1 MQKAV
6 MRTYLSKHFSDSM
19 GRLLSKVEF
28 EEDAHPRDP
37 RGRFAPKEG
46 GEVATW
52 VEGRDPRDIERQ
64 KRLDSDK
71 KVALEKVGALIGRT
85 VTARVGDWSQFTEGK
100 QMLIRNQYIKEYS
113 ETNLKRHIE
122 NQIKQDEEIGP
133 IGKQVLAEIGF
144 PKDKIGLIYDRD
156 IGESYN
162 NFLGR
167 DKLLAD
173 KIFTRTGMKYAEA
186 KKYADGFFGKI
197 QLKVEEEVNRRIN
210 SESGKAWGRRLEM
223 EAFQSWNDSPN
234 ESKLRIATKYGFTE
248 SQITLKE
255 PKEYKVTEDGDDY
268 KKTGQLG
275 NLLSAERFKEIAK
288 ERGLEEP
295 KASLVPSVWTDWKD
309 SSTSP
314 WGLRLQHAAAE
325 ELGANSRLPEEI
337 TRNFHGEEMDQ
348 LKAYAR
354 AQWEVSQYLM
364 NKAGKDDIPVFRAVF
379 LPNED
384 IEPEKKV
391 KIQTILDIDPK
402 GKGVP
407 LEPQTRKPLPDLRLQ
422 QNGVSSWTCV
432 SEVANAWRGVG
443 DIPRGYSRVILRA
456 RIPSTAV
463 FSLPVHGQNVEEEQE
478 VVVAGTPW
486 KAWDAWQYAAPEF
499 EKVPIEKEAPGLL
512 AQGKAKAK
520 GFVIDLND
528 PKITAGTKHWLTQKK
543 ASNPKPKKG

>member
-1 MQKAV
+1 
-6 MRTYLSKHFSDSM
+6 MRTYLSKHFSDAM
-19 GRLLSKVEF
+19 GRILSKVEF

-37 RGRFAPKEG
+37 MGRFAPKEG
-46 GEVATW
+46 GEVPTW

-100 QMLIRNQYIKEYS
+100 KMLIRNQYIKEHS
-113 ETNLKRHIE
+113 ETNLKRYIE
-122 NQIKQDEEIGP
+122 RDVNEEIGV
-133 IGKQVLAEIGF
+133 IGRKVLEEVGF
-144 PKDKIGLIYDRD
+144 PKDKIGLLYDTD
-156 IGESYN
+156 IREAYN
-162 NFLGR
+162 AYPAR
-167 DKLLAD
+167 QQKLANS
-173 KIFTRTGMKYAEA
+173 IRVRTGMKREEADKYAE
-186 KKYADGFFGKI
+186 DFFGKI
-197 QLKVEEEVNRRIN
+197 GFREEEEVNRRIN
-210 SESGKAWGRRLEM
+210 SESGKARGKWLEM
-223 EAFQSWNDSPN
+223 EAFQIWNDSPN
-234 ESKLRIATKYGFTE
+234 ESKLRIATNYGFTE
-248 SQITLKE
+248 SEITLKE

-275 NLLSAERFKEIAK
+275 NLLAAERFKEIAK
-288 ERGLEEP
+288 ERGLDEP
-295 KASLVPSVWTDWKD
+295 KASFVPSVWTDWKE

-314 WGLRLQHAAAE
+314 WGLRLQHAVAQ

-348 LKAYAR
+348 MRAYAR

-364 NKAGKDDIPVFRAVF
+364 HKAGKDEIPVFRAVF
-379 LPNED
+379 IPED
-384 IEPEKKV
+384 KLGPKPAPPPEAPAFATLGYH
-391 KIQTILDIDPK
+391 Q
-402 GKGVP
+402 
-407 LEPQTRKPLPDLRLQ
+407 RRALPDLRIQ

-432 SEVANAWRGVG
+432 PEVANAWRGVG
-443 DIPRGYSRVILRA
+443 DVPKGSSRVVLRA

-486 KAWDAWQYAAPEF
+486 KAWDAWQHDAPEF

-528 PKITAGTKHWLTQKK
+528 PKITAGKKHWLTQKK

>member
-1 MQKAV
+1 
-6 MRTYLSKHFSDSM
+6 MRTYLSKHFSDAM

-28 EEDAHPRDP
+28 EEDVYHRDP

-46 GEVATW
+46 GGVADW
-52 VEGRDPRDIERQ
+52 MSGRADRDIERQ
-64 KRLDSDK
+64 NRLDSDK
-71 KVALEKVGALIGRT
+71 KVALEKVGALIGKT
-85 VTARVGDWSQFTEGK
+85 VTARVADWSQFTEGK
-100 QMLIRNQYIKEYS
+100 RMLIRNRYIKEYS

-122 NQIKQDEEIGP
+122 NQVNQEEIAA
-133 IGKQVLAEIGF
+133 IGRQVLEEIGF
-144 PKDKIGLIYDRD
+144 PKDKIVLIYDRD
-156 IGESYN
+156 IEESYHR
-162 NFLGR
+162 FLGR
-167 DKLLAD
+167 EKLLAD
-173 KIFTRTGMKYAEA
+173 KIYTRTGMKYEEA
-186 KKYADGFFGKI
+186 KKYAEDFFGKI
-197 QLKVEEEVNRRIN
+197 KFKTEEEVNRRIN
-210 SESGKAWGRRLEM
+210 SESGKAWGKRLEM
-223 EAFQSWNDSPN
+223 EGYQSWNDSPN
-234 ESKLRIATKYGFTE
+234 ESKLRVATNFGFTE
-248 SQITLKE
+248 SQVTLTE

-275 NLLSAERFKEIAK
+275 NLLAAERFKDIAK

-295 KASLVPSVWTDWKD
+295 KASLIPSVWTDWKD

-314 WGLRLQHAAAE
+314 WGMRLQHAASE
-325 ELGANSRLPEEI
+325 ELGANSRLPKEE
-337 TRNFHGEEMDQ
+337 TSTFADEEMAQ

-354 AQWEVSQYLM
+354 AQWEVSQFLM
-364 NKAGKDDIPVFRAVF
+364 TKAGKDEIPVFRAVF
-379 LPNED
+379 LPNEV
-384 IEPEKKV
+384 IAPEKKSS
-391 KIQTILDIDPK
+391 IRTILDIDPESK
-402 GKGVP
+402 KVP

-499 EKVPIEKEAPGLL
+499 DKVPIEKEAPGLL

-528 PKITAGTKHWLTQKK
+528 PKITSGKKHWLTQKQ
-543 ASNPKPKKG
+543 ATNPKSKKG